1 MDNIKVEQYSAP
13 ADSSREAFEAALSFS
28 LTRIHRNI
36 STFGPGQYP
45 APASVD
51 NIYQPVANTL
61 WTSAFWTGMLWQ
73 AWEQSGDAVFRVAAE
88 SHLPDYRARLD
99 GRIST
104 QTHDLGFLYTLSC
117 VTAWRLTGNRD
128 ARATALKAAD
138 LLMCRFFEK
147 AGIIQ
152 AWGDLSNPVMQGRI
166 IIDCAMNL
174 PLLYWASEETGN
186 PYYREA
192 AEKHIRQANA
202 SLIRPDWSTFHTYY
216 FDTETGLPLRGV
228 THQGYSDTS
237 CWSRGQAWC
246 IYGNAISFRY
256 LRDPALLEAARGS
269 AHYFLK
275 HLPEDLVPYWDLVFV
290 NGDEERDSSAAA
302 IAACGLLELASLLP
316 LVDPDKKVFESAALK
331 MMESL
336 SRTYLAHSL
345 PDSNGILV
353 HGVYGKPQGNGV
365 DECVAWGDYYFVE
378 ALRRLLGSPA
388 SYW

>member
-1 MDNIKVEQYSAP
+1 MDNIN
-13 ADSSREAFEAALSFS
+13 ADTADRRREAFEAALSFS

-36 STFGPGQYP
+36 SAFPPGQYP
-45 APASVD
+45 APASVH
-51 NIYQPVANTL
+51 NIYPIVANTL

-73 AWEQSGDAVFRVAAE
+73 AWEHSGDASFRIAAE
-88 SHLPDYRARLD
+88 SHLDDYRTRLD

-117 VTAWRLTGNRD
+117 LAAWRLTGNRG
-128 ARATALKAAD
+128 ARTTALKAAD
-138 LLMCRFFEK
+138 LLMTRYFEK

-152 AWGDLSNPVMQGRI
+152 AWGDLTNPLMQGRI

-192 AEKHIRQANA
+192 AERHIRQANA
-202 SLIRPDWSTFHTYY
+202 ALIRPDMSTFHTYY
-216 FDTETGLPLRGV
+216 FDIETGLPLRGA
-228 THQGYSDTS
+228 THQGYSDSS

-246 IYGNAISFRY
+246 IYGNALSFRY

-269 AHYFLK
+269 ARYFLR
-275 HLPEDLVPYWDLVFV
+275 HLPADLVPYWDLVFTE
-290 NGDEERDSSAAA
+290 GDEERDSSAAA
-302 IAACGLLELASLLP
+302 VAACGLLELASLLP
-316 LVDPDKKVFESAALK
+316 LTDPDKTLFETSALR

-336 SRTYLAHSL
+336 ARSYLAHDI
-345 PDSNGILV
+345 PDSNGILI

-365 DECVAWGDYYFVE
+365 DECVIWGDYYFVE
-378 ALRRLLGSPA
+378 ALRRLLASPA